1 MSDHTLYSSASA
13 MSRAFG
19 CWRQPTGDFH
29 VKLPSYVK
37 VPCGYRLIRRGHK
50 TVRVRDYKM
59 SALTI
64 TITSRGQT
72 GWRNEGVWEWSVN
85 SDLAGIIHQAHNYVQ
100 DRLSRYGGGPK
111 RKKTK
116 GKRK

>member
-37 VPCGYRLIRRGHK
+37 VPCGYRLIRRGNT
-50 TVRVRDYKM
+50 TVDHASRWH
-59 SALTI
+59 LTCL
-64 TITSRGQT
+64 
-72 GWRNEGVWEWSVN
+72 GV
-85 SDLAGIIHQAHNYVQ
+85 
-100 DRLSRYGGGPK
+100 
-111 RKKTK
+111 T
-116 GKRK
+116 